1 MQNPAFRQFEHQF
14 WNKTSTPYDSGLGAV
29 TAQTVKHILKT
40 LSLKPGQTLLDIA
53 CGPGY
58 VTRMAQGQGTKV
70 TGVDFSAA
78 MVELARQVFPQS
90 DFQIG
95 DAESLDFADEAFD
108 AVSCNFGMMH
118 FANPEQAM
126 KEAFRVLRPGGT
138 YVFTV
143 WNPPEL
149 SPAMNLIF
157 EAIKTHAQN
166 APQAPEGPP
175 FFFYANRHNAE
186 SALKSA
192 GFKTIER
199 QILTLDWP
207 IESAETYIRH
217 FYDGGA
223 RIGGT
228 LRAQTPETLNKI
240 AAHISNKLLAP
251 SGESL
256 YALPVSVVMYSAGK

>member
-1 MQNPAFRQFEHQF
+1 MHNPAFRQFEHQF
-14 WNKTSTPYDSGLGAV
+14 WNKTSTPYDCGLGAV

-40 LSLKPGQTLLDIA
+40 LNLKPDRTLLDVA

-58 VTRMAQGQGTKV
+58 ITRAAREQRIKV

-78 MVELARQVFPQS
+78 MIELARKVFPQA
-90 DFQIG
+90 DFRIG

-118 FANPEQAM
+118 FANPQQAM
-126 KEAFRVLRPGGT
+126 NEAFRVLRPGGA

-143 WNPPEL
+143 WNEPEH

-157 EAIKTHAQN
+157 EAIKAHTQN

-175 FFFYANRHNAE
+175 FFFYADNRNAE

-192 GFKTIER
+192 GFKAIER
-199 QILTLDWP
+199 QVLTLDWP

-228 LRAQTPETLNKI
+228 LRAQTPETLKKI
-240 AAHISNKLLAP
+240 AAHICNKLLAP
-251 SGESL
+251 SGENL